1 MNYTTIE
8 QSKKLLELGLKP
20 ETADMSYG
28 NFCVK
33 GLGYC
38 DQFRASLTPYTKEV
52 EIYEENKKAYG
63 IDKYDGV
70 VAWEVLPCW
79 SLNKLM
85 ELLPP
90 SINHYDEADRCNK
103 NYGLNLFRSYY
114 HCCGYSF
121 GPSLSQENHDTL
133 YCCGGDTWIEAVYKT
148 IIWGVQQGYLK
159 V

>member
-90 SINHYDEADRCNK
+90 SINHYDEADRCNTFE
-103 NYGLNLFRSYY
+103 GTR
-114 HCCGYSF
+114 
-121 GPSLSQENHDTL
+121 PSCITSSVIMTSWSIPVPRTAINAAIAAKSS
-133 YCCGGDTWIEAVYKT
+133 C
-148 IIWGVQQGYLK
+148 
-159 V
+159 